1 MTAPDPNKIQQAS
14 YCTDISHHIQYLL
27 GVADSVGYIIL
38 SRDLMKQIADSH
50 AWINRKY
57 QSYRAD
63 EERREEREK
72 RRKARMK
79 AAK

>member
-27 GVADSVGYIIL
+27 GVADSMGYIIL

-50 AWINRKY
+50 AYLNQKC

-63 EERREEREK
+63 AERREEREK
-72 RRKARMK
+72 RRKARVK

>member
-1 MTAPDPNKIQQAS
+1 MTNPDPNKIQQAS
-14 YCTDISHHIQYLL
+14 YCTDISHHIQYLM

-50 AWINRKY
+50 AWLNRKY
-57 QSYRAD
+57 EGYRAD
-63 EERREEREK
+63 EKRREEIEK
-72 RRKARMK
+72 RRKAKIK